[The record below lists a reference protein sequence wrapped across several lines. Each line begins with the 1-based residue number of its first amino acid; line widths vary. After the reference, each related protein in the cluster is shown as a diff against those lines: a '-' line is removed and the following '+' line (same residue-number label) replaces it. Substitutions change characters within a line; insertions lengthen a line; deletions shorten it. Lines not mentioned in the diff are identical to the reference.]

1 MPSPY
6 KLCREPW
13 SKPIQHL
20 PSVKAKTEQA
30 KRKFRRMEKDAI
42 RKGEEPSK
50 SITAGD
56 RY

>member
-6 KLCREPW
+6 KISREPW
-13 SKPIQHL
+13 DRSIQHL
-20 PSVKAKTEQA
+20 PNVKAKT
-30 KRKFRRMEKDAI
+30 KRAIKKFRRLTKDAL
-42 RKGEEPSK
+42 RKGEEPPK

>member
-6 KLCREPW
+6 KISREPW
-13 SKPIQHL
+13 DKSIQHL

-30 KRKFRRMEKDAI
+30 KRKFRRLEKEAI
-42 RKGEEPSK
+42 RKGEEPITK
-50 SITAGD
+50 ITAGD